1 MAEAPPPEES
11 EGAPE
16 WIVTFS
22 DLVSLLVTLFIMLLA
37 FSTQETH
44 DLKKVMNMVSGSFG
58 MHLDR
63 VAEAPELE
71 LLEKLRPNVPGG
83 VRKLDKTQD
92 DKLETRVAEID
103 AFHVTGSDLDKG
115 LRIVPKSLTGF
126 APGDDRP
133 SPELAEQLRSL
144 ARELRSHRQRRF
156 VLEGH
161 CDTASDSKSS
171 GSVSMDILAL
181 RRAQRVARIFGLEG
195 VQLEQVRC
203 VSFSDRSPRED
214 GTSSDGQAANRRVEV
229 VIQRLGGPK

>member
-1 MAEAPPPEES
+1 MAEAPPEDDA

-58 MHLDR
+58 LHLNKI
-63 VAEAPELE
+63 AEAPELE

-83 VRKLDKTQD
+83 VRELDKTQD
-92 DKLETRVAEID
+92 PKLETRVAEID
-103 AFHVTGSDLDKG
+103 AFHVTGSELDRG
-115 LRIVPKSLTGF
+115 LRIVPKTLTGF

-144 ARELRSHRQRRF
+144 ARELRSHRKRIF
-156 VLEGH
+156 ILEGH
-161 CDTASDSKSS
+161 CDTASDE
-171 GSVSMDILAL
+171 GAAGDVTMDILAL

-203 VSFSDRSPRED
+203 VSRSDRNPRRD
-214 GTSSDGQAANRRVEV
+214 GTTSDAQAENRRVE
-229 VIQRLGGPK
+229 IIAQRRGVK